1 MLFTLYDYVNAQ
13 GKNEFKE
20 WTENLQ
26 KTQRA
31 KLNEKLDKLIKHGDE
46 LFPNMLTGTETPGIL
61 KLRIKGNVQLRPLLC
76 KGPVDIDSEY
86 TLLMGAKEIGGKWSP
101 KNAPSTANDKKCEV
115 VADPGNRRK
124 KHERVC

>member
-1 MLFTLYDYVNAQ
+1 MLFTIYDYVNAQ
-13 GKNEFKE
+13 GKNEFKK
-20 WTENLQ
+20 WTEKQQ

-31 KLNEKLDKLIKHGDE
+31 KLNEKLDKLEKNGDS

-101 KNAPSTANDKKCEV
+101 KAAPSTANDKKLAV
-115 VADPGNRRK
+115 VADPDSRRK
-124 KHERVC
+124 KHEQVS